1 MTTEPIP
8 IYGYCQIVGDR
19 TILAFSQYAP
29 ILEKYPEY
37 TLRKLVKAN
46 SESSVVGYSVVKS
59 GRTDG
64 FLHYPC
70 NKKMAEEQAERYTRM
85 FGAAYFCIPLA
96 VGNK

>member
-8 IYGYCQIVGDR
+8 VYGYCQIVGDR
-19 TILAFSQYAP
+19 TILAFSENAP

-37 TLRKLVKAN
+37 MLRKLIRAKT
-46 SESSVVGYSVVKS
+46 ESSVVGYSVVKF

-64 FLHYPC
+64 FLHYPGS
-70 NKKMAEEQAERYTRM
+70 KKVAEEQAERYTRM
-85 FGAAYFCIPLA
+85 FGDAYFCVPLA